1 MWPLKE
7 NKTKICLVSEENE
20 YDKSLS
26 GLIGGIKK
34 SEARQNRTK
43 WNKVLEQMGRSGLDL
58 EGSGEKMGL

>member
-1 MWPLKE
+1 MM
-7 NKTKICLVSEENE
+7 
-20 YDKSLS
+20 SLS